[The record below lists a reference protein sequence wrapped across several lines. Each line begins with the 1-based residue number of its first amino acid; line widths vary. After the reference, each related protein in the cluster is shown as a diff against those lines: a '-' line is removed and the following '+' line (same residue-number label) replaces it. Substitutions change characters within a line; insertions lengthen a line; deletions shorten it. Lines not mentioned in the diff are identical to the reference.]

1 MGGASRRRPF
11 LLPMLRPAGPALPLL
26 VAAALAIPTALA
38 AHAVKEGM
46 ALGRPYDVTLVPR
59 GDALRFAS
67 PAIRLSFGNL
77 YWLSTVQ
84 YLGDEQAHRR
94 GVPKLLPLVDL
105 VTDLDPQHG
114 YAYQTAGI
122 VLSGYGRLDESDRIL
137 RKGMERGPNWW
148 SFPYYVAFNH
158 FFYLGDYAEAA
169 RWAEIAARTPG
180 ASPNVSHMALA
191 MRVKSGDPDHA
202 IRFLAELRETAK
214 DEVTAG
220 ALEEQYKLAL
230 LQRDFR
236 VLDAAVERFRE
247 VRGRPPARLEEL
259 VAAGLLDRV
268 PARDPFGGV
277 YELRDGQV
285 HATGRDQRFAPPE
298 RGRLRREPAAEGVP
312 PLLRAVP

>member
-1 MGGASRRRPF
+1 MSRS
-11 LLPMLRPAGPALPLL
+11 AGPALPLL
-26 VAAALAIPTALA
+26 VALALAVPTVLA
-38 AHAVKEGM
+38 ARAVHAGL
-46 ALGRPYDVTLVPR
+46 ATDRPYEVTLVPR

-84 YLGDEQAHRR
+84 YLGDSEAHRR

-122 VLSGYGRLDESDRIL
+122 VLSGYGRLDESERIL

-148 SFPYYVAFNH
+148 SYPYYIAFNH
-158 FFYLGDYAEAA
+158 FFYRGDYAEGA
-169 RWAEIAARTPG
+169 RWAEIAAKTPG
-180 ASPNVSHMALA
+180 ASPNVSHLALA

-202 IRFLAELRETAK
+202 ILFLAELRDTAK
-214 DEVTAG
+214 DDVTAQ

-236 VLDAAVERFRE
+236 VLDAAVEAFRAA
-247 VRGRPPARLEEL
+247 RGRPPARLQEL
-259 VAAGLLDRV
+259 VAAGLVDRI
-268 PARDPFGGV
+268 PANDPFGGT

-285 HATGRDQRFAPPE
+285 HATGRDHRFAPPE
-298 RGRLRREPAAEGVP
+298 QGRLHLQRQAAP
-312 PLLRAVP
+312 SPLLPAPPHTQGAAP